1 LFGIIENYLRKLEY
15 NLFRRMIMQ
24 PDTNHAQGNQNHP
37 GISVQCGVSNCQYN
51 MNGSKCSAKQVRV
64 GPRFANS
71 SLDTVC
77 DTFKPAGTDDAVRN
91 KYQ

>member
-1 LFGIIENYLRKLEY
+1 
-15 NLFRRMIMQ
+15 
-24 PDTNHAQGNQNHP
+24 
-37 GISVQCGVSNCQYN
+37 

-77 DTFKPAGTDDAVRN
+77 DTFKPANSGGDVVMN